1 MSRPIALLHLVLC
14 NCGGLTVYSMLRD
27 IEHLSTRLGKIE
39 GFGDLSEYL
48 IKIVKSK
55 DVRPSTPPP
64 APSPSAEEGK
74 EGEKEGEQGEAKEDE
89 ARKEKSP
96 SPEDPVE
103 KEEMGSGEE
112 EKGA

>member
-1 MSRPIALLHLVLC
+1 
-14 NCGGLTVYSMLRD
+14 MLRD

-48 IKIVKSK
+48 VKIVKSK

-64 APSPSAEEGK
+64 PASSPSAEEGNV
-74 EGEKEGEQGEAKEDE
+74 EEKEGEQAEAKIEE
-89 ARKEKSP
+89 LERQEKSP

-103 KEEMGSGEE
+103 KEEMGNGKE